1 MRVKKPA
8 ITLAAW
14 SKQSSPV
21 KYGVE
26 LLGNEWKKQSKSTS
40 DLGSQSSIRYSELF
54 IIKSHGMDFTVWPLL
69 QIIFRAA
76 QT

>member
-1 MRVKKPA
+1 M
-8 ITLAAW
+8 
-14 SKQSSPV
+14 
-21 KYGVE
+21 
-26 LLGNEWKKQSKSTS
+26 NEKKKQSKSTS

-54 IIKSHGMDFTVWPLL
+54 IIKSHDMDFTVWPLL